1 MTADESHRIGI
12 NCTDPKAWV
21 AGPPT
26 SHSYRGPF
34 LSGRPV
40 LLAKNLD
47 PNGSDLL
54 LKNGGRFMSDVATS
68 EFVLG
73 TSSLE
78 LSIVM
83 PCLNEARTLGI
94 CIEKAKAFLDRH
106 RINGEIIVADNG
118 SSDGSQEIAASLGAY
133 VLDVPYRGYG
143 NALRAGIAVASGK
156 YVIMGDSDDSY
167 DFTALEP
174 FLRELRS
181 GYDLVL
187 GNRFAGGIKPNAMP
201 PLHRYFG
208 NPLLTQIG
216 RTLYGTP
223 SRDFYCGLR
232 GFRRDAILALGLDSP
247 GMEFA
252 LEMVVKAG
260 IQHLRITEVP
270 TTLSPDGRDR
280 PPHLRS
286 WRDGWRSLRF
296 FLLLSPRAVFLY
308 PGFVLF
314 VIGLLTTS
322 VLLFTNIKVGG
333 IVLAQHTLV
342 VASAMITLGFQ
353 AMLFWAFSKIIA
365 MQRGLLLSDATF
377 DRLRAYAP
385 LERGLIVGGALLGIG
400 AMAIIWAFYYWS
412 SVSFGVIE
420 REFLLRIVCGSSTA
434 LVLGAQIVFGSL
446 FMSLLEYGQGVTRAT
461 NPTS

>member
-1 MTADESHRIGI
+1 
-12 NCTDPKAWV
+12 
-21 AGPPT
+21 
-26 SHSYRGPF
+26 
-34 LSGRPV
+34 
-40 LLAKNLD
+40 
-47 PNGSDLL
+47 
-54 LKNGGRFMSDVATS
+54 
-68 EFVLG
+68 
-73 TSSLE
+73 
-78 LSIVM
+78 M
-83 PCLNEARTLGI
+83 PCLNEARTLRI
-94 CIEKAKAFLDRH
+94 CIEKAKDFLDRH
-106 RINGEIIVADNG
+106 RINGEIIIADNG
-118 SSDGSQEIAASLGAY
+118 SSDGSQEIAASLGAC
-133 VLDVPYRGYG
+133 VVAVPYRGYG
-143 NALRAGIAVASGK
+143 NALRAGIAVASGQ

-174 FLRELRS
+174 FVRELRS

-201 PLHRYFG
+201 ALHRYFG

-296 FLLLSPRAVFLY
+296 FLLLSPRTVFLY
-308 PGFVLF
+308 PGFLLF
-314 VIGLLTTS
+314 IVGLLTTS
-322 VLLFTNIKVGG
+322 VLLFVNVQIGG
-333 IVLAQHTLV
+333 VVLAQHTLI

-353 AMLFWAFSKIIA
+353 AMLFWSFSKIVAI
-365 MQRGLLLSDATF
+365 QRGLLLSDATF
-377 DRLRAYAP
+377 DRLRSYMP

-400 AMAIIWAFYYWS
+400 AIAIIGAFYYWS
-412 SVSFGVIE
+412 SVSFGNIE
-420 REFLLRIVCGSSTA
+420 SDSLLRLVCGGSTA

-446 FMSLLEYGQGVTRAT
+446 FMSLLEYGHTARTTGPT
-461 NPTS
+461 NNGFLSDQDMPR

>member
-1 MTADESHRIGI
+1 
-12 NCTDPKAWV
+12 
-21 AGPPT
+21 
-26 SHSYRGPF
+26 
-34 LSGRPV
+34 
-40 LLAKNLD
+40 
-47 PNGSDLL
+47 
-54 LKNGGRFMSDVATS
+54 MSELATS
-68 EFVLG
+68 EFVSG
-73 TSSLE
+73 TGRLE
-78 LSIVM
+78 LSILM

-94 CIEKAKAFLDRH
+94 CIEKAKAFLNRH

-133 VLDVPYRGYG
+133 VVAVPYRGYG

-187 GNRFAGGIKPNAMP
+187 GNRFAGGIKPKAMP

-296 FLLLSPRAVFLY
+296 FLLLSPRAAFLY

-353 AMLFWAFSKIIA
+353 AMLFWAFSKTVTI
-365 MQRGLLLSDATF
+365 QRGLLLSDATF

-385 LERGLIVGGALLGIG
+385 LERGLIVGGALLAIG

-412 SVSFGVIE
+412 SVSFGIIE
-420 REFLLRIVCGSSTA
+420 REFLLRIVCGGSTA

-446 FMSLLEYGQGVTRAT
+446 FMALLEYGHVATRTT
-461 NPTS
+461 NPVSEGALSDRNMSRLSVP

>member
-1 MTADESHRIGI
+1 
-12 NCTDPKAWV
+12 
-21 AGPPT
+21 
-26 SHSYRGPF
+26 
-34 LSGRPV
+34 
-40 LLAKNLD
+40 
-47 PNGSDLL
+47 
-54 LKNGGRFMSDVATS
+54 
-68 EFVLG
+68 
-73 TSSLE
+73 
-78 LSIVM
+78 
-83 PCLNEARTLGI
+83 LN
-94 CIEKAKAFLDRH
+94 RH

-118 SSDGSQEIAASLGAY
+118 SSDGSQEIAASLGAH
-133 VLDVPYRGYG
+133 VLSVPYRGYG
-143 NALRAGIAVASGK
+143 NALRAGIAIASGEF
-156 YVIMGDSDDSY
+156 VIMGDSDDSY
-167 DFTALEP
+167 DFAALEP
-174 FLRELRS
+174 FVRELRS

-187 GNRFAGGIKPNAMP
+187 GNRFAGGIKPKAMP

-232 GFRRDAILALGLDSP
+232 GFRRDAILALGLTSP

-260 IQHLRITEVP
+260 IHHLRITEVP
-270 TTLSPDGRDR
+270 TTLSPDGRGR

-314 VIGLLTTS
+314 VAGLLATS
-322 VLLFTNIKVGG
+322 ILLFTNIPIGR

-353 AMLFWAFSKIIA
+353 AMLFWAFSKMVAI
-365 MQRGLLLSDATF
+365 QRGLLLSDATF
-377 DRLRAYAP
+377 DRLRAHAP
-385 LERGLIVGGALLGIG
+385 LERGLMVGSAFLGIG
-400 AMAIIWAFYYWS
+400 TVAIIWAFYYWS
-412 SVSFGVIE
+412 SVSFGIIE
-420 REFLLRIVCGSSTA
+420 HDFLLRVVCGGSTA

-446 FMSLLEYGQGVTRAT
+446 FMSLLEYGQTERTT
-461 NPTS
+461 NPATIAALSDRNMSR